1 MIDLALCHW
10 VVDENNRLFIASAP
24 SLRAPFRFDC
34 FVQYDRATRRLTSD
48 EAGSI
53 YQAAI
58 ESGMQ
63 PMTFINS
70 DLGISFIQSMVAL
83 MMVEDPARVA

>member
-10 VVDENNRLFIASAP
+10 VVDADNRLFLASAP

-34 FVQYDRATRRLTSD
+34 FVQSFDAPRRLTAA
-48 EAGSI
+48 EAQAI
-53 YQAAI
+53 NQAAI
-58 ESGMQ
+58 ESGMR

-70 DLGISFIQSMVAL
+70 DTGIHFMQTLLAL
-83 MMVEDPARVA
+83 AAEDSARAA